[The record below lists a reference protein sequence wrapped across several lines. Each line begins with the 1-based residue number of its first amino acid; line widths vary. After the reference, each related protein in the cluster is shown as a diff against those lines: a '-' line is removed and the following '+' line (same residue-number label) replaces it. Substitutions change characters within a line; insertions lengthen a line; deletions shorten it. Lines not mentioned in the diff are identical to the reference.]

1 MKKALSK
8 QNSET
13 FFPFGSYW
21 YLSWSAQTLRFVQ
34 TKTET
39 ISNSVRRGE
48 LEPRLSWWNGITLP
62 ICTWGIDRLHR
73 GKQQDLIKPG
83 PWTRILQPNSHGWVQ
98 RAIFSNTA
106 RWGVRCRMLYVHLT
120 RKKGL
125 KKTTSYVNRLKLL
138 SLSRFKPEILRLD
151 IQILLPPNSPTY
163 PLNNDG
169 LEDDFPFENASIRKA
184 EKTPSFSTREPA
196 PACAARL
203 SACDQ
208 RQKHYVTPRFRPAP
222 WEGLG
227 LRLRLRCT
235 LVFLEILI
243 WDTSC
248 LDLLGTKLLGFQ
260 PDLKFQMEKM

>member
-1 MKKALSK
+1 M
-8 QNSET
+8 
-13 FFPFGSYW
+13 
-21 YLSWSAQTLRFVQ
+21 
-34 TKTET
+34 
-39 ISNSVRRGE
+39 
-48 LEPRLSWWNGITLP
+48 
-62 ICTWGIDRLHR
+62 
-73 GKQQDLIKPG
+73 
-83 PWTRILQPNSHGWVQ
+83 
-98 RAIFSNTA
+98 
-106 RWGVRCRMLYVHLT
+106 
-120 RKKGL
+120 RKKGYL
-125 KKTTSYVNRLKLL
+125 KKQHLMLTASSCEPQVDLNQKKLDL
-138 SLSRFKPEILRLD
+138 IYKYYFPRKP
-151 IQILLPPNSPTY
+151 TH

-227 LRLRLRCT
+227 PRLRLHCT